1 MATKRAA
8 KSHQILRIV
17 VLFSCSFVA
26 RALVPLSVTRHSA
39 APRRPTS
46 RLLSSIPLHS
56 ERSDDSVPS
65 KQPLSSV
72 SPIIAP
78 RIREVD
84 VLYGTHTALVY
95 DPTLERF
102 VPRTTDHHHDD
113 ESTLQTST
121 FDSSYS
127 NFILKQWN
135 KSILPI
141 LRHSFLPEG
150 VYPSYY
156 RFIRWR
162 IVQRFVNANVHVFGT
177 QSLLMGLG
185 LKTHNLGL
193 SAALNW
199 VLKDALGKIVRMMWA
214 SKMGR
219 KFDSDAKR
227 WRFRS
232 SLVFA
237 VGNALEIVTYICPSL
252 FLLWASGSNC
262 CKQIA
267 MLTSSSTRTAIYNS
281 FRDGKRENIGDITAK
296 GEAQIA
302 VVDLL
307 GIASGVYLSKMVG
320 MSVKSVLGVYLV
332 LQAFELWCL
341 YHEIMAV
348 EFRVLNFER
357 LVQLVTAY
365 IDDQP
370 LPTPQEMARTEKIFL
385 PPKHL
390 TRRAI
395 AFGSMG
401 RAKLSPEELVK
412 LLQLFRKERF
422 LLVVGP
428 NVKNS
433 KRRRLLFSNQDYPP
447 PEEQCHIVLHTD
459 ATNVDIV
466 KSTLALC
473 LLRKALASQG
483 YQDVDLRS
491 SDCMEL
497 VQRCYQEAD
506 AMFPSLLKSMQVAG
520 WAPPARFMFGR
531 VTRRA
536 EWPLPSSTSQAAVQ
550 VVSSSV
556 KQNDVT
562 NSTLTAN
569 VAISEDDE
577 TTSTSRS
584 IAEQ

>member
-1 MATKRAA
+1 MG
-8 KSHQILRIV
+8 QILRT
-17 VLFSCSFVA
+17 LAFLACSLVANAFV
-26 RALVPLSVTRHSA
+26 PTSVKYC
-39 APRRPTS
+39 APRTS
-46 RLLSSIPLHS
+46 CRLASSIPSNL
-56 ERSDDSVPS
+56 EGDRSLAPS
-65 KQPLSSV
+65 STSQQSAQP
-72 SPIIAP
+72 IRIA
-78 RIREVD
+78 EVD
-84 VLYGTHTALVY
+84 VLYGSRHPLAY
-95 DPTLERF
+95 DPVLERY
-102 VPRTTDHHHDD
+102 VPTDTPHDDDD
-113 ESTLQTST
+113 ESTMLSTSE
-121 FDSSYS
+121 FS
-127 NFILKQWN
+127 NGFLIRKLKR
-135 KSILPI
+135 SVLPR

-162 IVQRFVNANVHVFGT
+162 ILQRFINANVHVFGT

-185 LKTHNLGL
+185 LKSHNLGL

-199 VLKDALGKIVRMMWA
+199 VLKDALGKIVRMGWA

-237 VGNALEIVTYICPSL
+237 LGNALEIVTYIFPSL
-252 FLLWASGSNC
+252 FLLWATCANC
-262 CKQIA
+262 CKQIS

-307 GIASGVYLSKMVG
+307 GIASGVTLSKMVG
-320 MSVKSVLGVYLV
+320 MTVRNVLGVYLV
-332 LQAFELWCL
+332 LQAFELFCL
-341 YHEIMAV
+341 YHEIRAV

-357 LVQLVTAY
+357 LVQLVTAF
-365 IDDQP
+365 IDDEP
-370 LPTPQEMARTEKIFL
+370 LPTPQETARTEKIFL

-401 RAKLSPEELVK
+401 RAKLSPSELSS
-412 LLQLFRKERF
+412 LLQIFHKERF

-428 NVKNS
+428 NVKNGNQR
-433 KRRRLLFSNQDYPP
+433 KLFLSNQKYPH

-459 ATNVDIV
+459 ATNIDIV

-473 LLRKALASQG
+473 LLRKALASSQ
-483 YQDVDLRS
+483 YRDIDLRS

-497 VQRCYQEAD
+497 IERAYLEAD
-506 AMFPSLLKSMQVAG
+506 LMFPSFLKSMQLAG
-520 WAPPARFMFGR
+520 WSPPARFMFGR
-531 VTRRA
+531 VTMRA
-536 EWPLPSSTSQAAVQ
+536 EWPLSQKQGIVAVAESSNTT
-550 VVSSSV
+550 VS
-556 KQNDVT
+556 
-562 NSTLTAN
+562 
-569 VAISEDDE
+569 AIN
-577 TTSTSRS
+577 TT
-584 IAEQ
+584 I